1 MWHRPAAVTRRRGA
15 GPGSGV
21 RVVAPYDVAAMAD
34 APTDR
39 PGDYA
44 PSALPSTTA
53 RVLAF
58 VSILV
63 GGLCGG
69 LIGWAFV
76 DLQCEGDCT
85 LAAGAAGLVG
95 AVGGAAGVAVVAV
108 LALRA
113 MGEWRTIQHRRPG
126 DGD

>member
-1 MWHRPAAVTRRRGA
+1 
-15 GPGSGV
+15 
-21 RVVAPYDVAAMAD
+21 MAIRMAED
-34 APTDR
+34 PTDR
-39 PGDYA
+39 PASADPAPGADYA
-44 PSALPSTTA
+44 PSALPSTGA

-76 DLQCEGDCT
+76 DLQCTGDCGVV
-85 LAAGAAGLVG
+85 AGAAGVFG
-95 AVGGAAGVAVVAV
+95 AVVGAAGVAVVAV

-126 DGD
+126 SSD

>member
-1 MWHRPAAVTRRRGA
+1 MAEDPRHRPADATRGESPA
-15 GPGSGV
+15 
-21 RVVAPYDVAAMAD
+21 
-34 APTDR
+34 

-44 PSALPSTTA
+44 PSALPSTGA

-58 VSILV
+58 VSILL

-76 DLQCEGDCT
+76 DLQCTGDCGT
-85 LAAGAAGLVG
+85 LAGAAGRL
-95 AVGGAAGVAVVAV
+95 GAAFGAGGVAVVAV

-113 MGEWRTIQHRRPG
+113 MGEWRTIQHRQPG
-126 DGD
+126 GRQSG